1 MWECILF
8 RNGVFPPNTVRI
20 PQLFAVGSTVSVRVF
35 STQFHGPCL
44 RKDLKK
50 KRLFYIHC
58 ISFFLSVLFDC
69 KYTCTCRSLS
79 KLITRYNLISS
90 MYMYLSNDFY
100 NSPLLCTKPFFERKL
115 IWSKSGHYL
124 AVLLTRET
132 CSTCRFGKENAV
144 PRVL

>member
-1 MWECILF
+1 MWECILV

-20 PQLFAVGSTVSVRVF
+20 PQLFTVGSTVSVRVF
-35 STQFHGPCL
+35 PTQFHCPCL

-50 KRLFYIHC
+50 TSVLYSLYIN
-58 ISFFLSVLFDC
+58 FLSVLFDC
-69 KYTCTCRSLS
+69 KYTYTYRSLS

-90 MYMYLSNDFY
+90 MYRFLCNDFY
-100 NSPLLCTKPFFERKL
+100 NSPLLCAKPFFERKL
-115 IWSKSGHYL
+115 LWSKSGHNL

-132 CSTCRFGKENAV
+132 CSTCRFGNENPV